1 MLVDV
6 EGPAEIPD
14 LLRLG
19 FEVGMA
25 LVRQNVIEDRQAL
38 SDEVKGVCAAVANVP
53 TFDLPAR

>member
-1 MLVDV
+1 
-6 EGPAEIPD
+6 
-14 LLRLG
+14 
-19 FEVGMA
+19 MA